1 MKRALISLLLATL
14 ALFPALAE
22 RPVDITRPVSATA
35 EISFS
40 SLTGSVEFTG
50 WERPEV
56 QIKGTIGEGVE
67 DVKVIE
73 SGGDLNIQVKVENSR
88 HTRDADAHL
97 KIAVPRG
104 AQLRVE
110 SVASDVRVK
119 DVSGRVE
126 VEAVSGDVTLLGKPQ
141 EAEVQAVSGSVKIAA
156 GAELSK
162 IRIET
167 VSGDIDFEGALTKDA
182 RARAHSV
189 SGDIRWAVPAATNA
203 RFEVSTF
210 SGDIQN
216 NFGVQAE
223 RTDNH
228 IPSKKLEFTL
238 GKDGAT
244 VRIESFSGTV
254 RIEKTN

>member
-1 MKRALISLLLATL
+1 MKKGLMAPALAIL

-22 RPVDITRPVSATA
+22 RPVEITRPVSATA
-35 EISFS
+35 DISFS
-40 SLTGSVEFTG
+40 SLTGSVEVNG
-50 WERPEV
+50 WDRSEV

-73 SGGDLNIQVKVENSR
+73 SGGDLSIQVKLENSR
-88 HTRDADAHL
+88 HNRDAEAHL

-104 AQLRVE
+104 AQLRVK
-110 SVASDVRVK
+110 SIAADVRIQ

-126 VEAVSGDVTLLGKPQ
+126 VEVVSGDITLLGKPK
-141 EAEVQAVSGSVKIAA
+141 EAEIQAVSGDVKIAA

-162 IRIET
+162 VRIET
-167 VSGDIDFEGALTKDA
+167 VSGDIDFEGALTTDA
-182 RARAHSV
+182 RARANSV
-189 SGDIRWAVPAATNA
+189 SGDIHWTVPAATNA

-216 NFGVQAE
+216 GFGVQAE
-223 RTDNH
+223 RTDRYV
-228 IPSKKLEFTL
+228 PSKKLDFTL

-244 VRIESFSGTV
+244 IRLESFSGTV
-254 RIEKTN
+254 RIEKIK